1 MRIKENFNEM
11 NCPENA
17 PTWLTIHLNE
27 FGRKYIP
34 LLSCIE
40 RIRIDCLELDILSF
54 RVIFL
59 CDSDVIHVSD
69 LCLPISI
76 TEDRNEDD
84 EEIIDMAL
92 LLRIETMMNEVYM
105 R

>member
-1 MRIKENFNEM
+1 M

-17 PTWLTIHLNE
+17 PTWFTIHLNE
-27 FGRKYIP
+27 FGHKYIP

-40 RIRIDCLELDILSF
+40 RIRIDCLELDTLSF

-59 CDSDVIHVSD
+59 YDCEVIDDSD

-76 TEDRNEDD
+76 TDDRDEDD
-84 EEIIDMAL
+84 EKIIDMAL
-92 LLRIETMMNEVYM
+92 LLRIETMMNEVYT